1 MRRLLLAFGIL
12 VVALSSPGSAQSASQ
27 AWPSKTIK
35 VVVPLTPGSAS
46 DVMAR
51 IVFDQVSQSVGQP
64 IVIENRPGAGN
75 SIGMNAVAKAEP
87 DGYTI
92 LVNSSTHTVSPAVR
106 ATMPLDT
113 ANDLAAIIPLGNM
126 PVVIL
131 FNPSKGYKK
140 LSDFVA
146 WAKAN
151 PSKANYSSAGAGNSS
166 HLNGELFRLAAGF
179 DAVHLPF
186 KGAPEAM
193 TEVIAGRSD
202 FYFSPLVNALPLMK
216 DGQLQALAVSNS
228 SRASALPDIPTIAEA
243 GYPNSEYNFWAGVF
257 VPAKTPAS
265 IKEKLYAEVV
275 KALTAPSVRD
285 KLKNLGADPLPLTS
299 AQFDAQVRKEIET
312 NSKIAKAAATSPQRL
327 SSLAMRRASSSDP
340 PSSGSTPCGRHA
352 ATTSLDFTASRS
364 ARESLSIASRGVPA
378 GAIRPNQIAVSKS
391 GMPDSIIVGTSG
403 RMPGRLRPADANT
416 LSLPS
421 WTSEI
426 TAVAGEN
433 MTWTRPASRSVA
445 ACGLPG

>member
-1 MRRLLLAFGIL
+1 MVLVSFAAQAQIWPSRVIKAVIPFG
-12 VVALSSPGSAQSASQ
+12 AGSA
-27 AWPSKTIK
+27 TD
-35 VVVPLTPGSAS
+35 VVPRL
-46 DVMAR
+46 
-51 IVFDQVSQSVGQP
+51 VFDRLAAELGQP
-64 IVIENRPGAGN
+64 IVIENRTGAGGTLGT
-75 SIGMNAVAKAEP
+75 SAVAKADP

-92 LVNSSTHTVSPAVR
+92 LANSSSHTVSPAVR

-131 FNPSKGYKK
+131 FNPKKGYKK

-151 PSKANYSSAGAGNSS
+151 PGKANYSSAGAGNSS

-216 DGQLQALAVSNS
+216 DAQLQALAVSNS
-228 SRASALPDIPTIAEA
+228 ARASALPDVPTVAEA

-257 VPAKTPAS
+257 LPVKTPAP
-265 IKEKLYAEVV
+265 IKEKLHTEIA
-275 KALTAPSVRD
+275 KALQAPGVRD

-299 AQFDAQVRKEIET
+299 AQFEAQVRKEIET
-312 NSKIAKAAATSPQRL
+312 NTKVAKAANIKV
-327 SSLAMRRASSSDP
+327 
-340 PSSGSTPCGRHA
+340 
-352 ATTSLDFTASRS
+352 
-364 ARESLSIASRGVPA
+364 E
-378 GAIRPNQIAVSKS
+378 
-391 GMPDSIIVGTSG
+391 
-403 RMPGRLRPADANT
+403 
-416 LSLPS
+416 
-421 WTSEI
+421 
-426 TAVAGEN
+426 
-433 MTWTRPASRSVA
+433 
-445 ACGLPG
+445 